1 VKAGAMP
8 EVVEQAQRLADS
20 SRLRLRRL
28 GLSHE
33 LIDEMATWTGP
44 DQSLLL
50 ADPSGRVW
58 LYAPIYEYE
67 LPLVKTGQ
75 TITIDIPAIP
85 GKTLEGTIR
94 AIDPVLDP
102 ATRSARVR
110 AVLTD
115 PENILKPE
123 MYVNAS
129 IAVTAGEVL
138 AISEAAVFN
147 TGTKQIAFIDKGQGL
162 FEPRNVVV
170 GVKAD
175 GYYEVKSGVAE
186 GELVVTSGNF
196 LIDSESRLKAALE
209 GIAQPGHQHGQ

>member
-1 VKAGAMP
+1 M
-8 EVVEQAQRLADS
+8 ADA

-28 GLSHE
+28 GLSDE
-33 LIDEMATWTGP
+33 LINEMATWTGP

-67 LPLVKTGQ
+67 LPLVNIGQ
-75 TITIDIPAIP
+75 TITIEIQAIP

-94 AIDPVLDP
+94 AIDSVLDP

-115 PENILKPE
+115 PENVLKPE

-138 AISEAAVFN
+138 AIPETTVFN
-147 TGTKQIAFIDKGQGL
+147 TGAKQIVFVDKGQGV
-162 FEPRNVVV
+162 FEPRDVAV

-175 GYYEVKSGVAE
+175 GFYEVQGGIAE

-209 GIAQPGHQHGQ
+209 GVGGGGHQHGQ